1 MGDRWGNRPRY
12 RLPLKEE
19 EPTDQIVPSLRLLLV
34 VKHGGVWWREWI
46 AVEKMLRWF
55 SGVQESK
62 DNLRHEA
69 RFLHFVNLFLELF
82 IARP

>member
-1 MGDRWGNRPRY
+1 
-12 RLPLKEE
+12 
-19 EPTDQIVPSLRLLLV
+19 
-34 VKHGGVWWREWI
+34 
-46 AVEKMLRWF
+46 MLRWF

-82 IARP
+82 IGSIQALVFGILTLVFMTVAIQSHGHGDEEGEAH